1 MKGVN
6 VPGFL
11 VGYVIEVEGGEE
23 LHGLL
28 DLGANVI
35 GRFHDLAEG
44 RLDDD
49 GSFGVMCFEDDGAGG
64 ECPPHGGDDDK
75 VDINLLHFFFR
86 LEGM

>member
-28 DLGANVI
+28 DFGANVV
-35 GRFHDLAEG
+35 GGFHDLAEG
-44 RLDDD
+44 RL
-49 GSFGVMCFEDDGAGG
+49 EDDGAGG